1 MLHNSFRLLWKN
13 AAKLNCFQSFI
24 YSFIFLFFLSVNKIQ
39 SGWTKKGQS
48 YPSQQ
53 PELPSERHDSSGRT
67 CARQVCP
74 ARLSLL
80 PQILP
85 SLRVTQTQ
93 RLMLRSELR
102 AGRPVASRTPCSSFM
117 LQTALNHRLAGSP
130 GLLSPPH
137 VKTVWLY
144 SVSFPL
150 RYSWGTDI

>member
-1 MLHNSFRLLWKN
+1 MH
-13 AAKLNCFQSFI
+13 
-24 YSFIFLFFLSVNKIQ
+24 KIQ
-39 SGWTKKGQS
+39 SDWTKKGQS
-48 YPSQQ
+48 HPSQQ

-67 CARQVCP
+67 CALQVRP
-74 ARLSLL
+74 VRLSLL

-93 RLMLRSELR
+93 RLMLRSELH
-102 AGRPVASRTPCSSFM
+102 AGRLVASRTPCSSFT

-137 VKTVWLY
+137 WKTVWLY

-150 RYSWGTDI
+150 RYSWGTDIWFYLFLLFKLSAKLNYLSLLSHATTPALCCPS